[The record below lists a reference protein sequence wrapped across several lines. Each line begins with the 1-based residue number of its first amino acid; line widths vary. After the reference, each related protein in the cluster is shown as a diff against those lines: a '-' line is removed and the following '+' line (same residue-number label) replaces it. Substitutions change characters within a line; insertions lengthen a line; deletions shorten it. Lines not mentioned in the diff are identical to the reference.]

1 MAIVYSIP
9 NQQEA
14 EALAIRRVIRA
25 SNAESMARR
34 RARDEAE
41 RLAALK
47 VSNAHRLRVVMNL
60 V

>member
-14 EALAIRRVIRA
+14 ETLAIRRVIRA
-25 SNAESMARR
+25 SNAEQMARR
-34 RARDEAE
+34 RASDEVE
-41 RLAALK
+41 RQALT
-47 VSNAHRLRVVMNL
+47 LRCVDRAFAIVRS